1 MKSPR
6 ATQNLSRKENPQFL
20 DLPANYDAQPINIA
34 NVNLDA
40 LIKFISTFSIVNKA
54 DLFNVKFSLSKL

>member
-20 DLPANYDAQPINIA
+20 NLPANYAAQSVDIA
-34 NVNLDA
+34 NVNLNA
-40 LIKFISTFSIVNKA
+40 LIKFISSLSIVNKA
-54 DLFNVKFSLSKL
+54 DLFNVKFSLSK